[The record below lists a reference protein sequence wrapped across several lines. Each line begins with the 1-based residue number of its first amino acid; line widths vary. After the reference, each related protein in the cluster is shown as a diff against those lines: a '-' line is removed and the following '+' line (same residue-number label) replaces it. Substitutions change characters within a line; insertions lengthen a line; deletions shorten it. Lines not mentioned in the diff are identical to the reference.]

1 MFERYALWILQNT
14 TRSTLFVVIACIVS
28 IFLALQLKINPN
40 ILDLLPAE
48 EPATIAVRK
57 LNQEGQNGALTI
69 GLKGEQKDVA
79 IALEE
84 LASRFRKLET
94 VEYAVYDIPEDW
106 KIRLAPLQLNQNEL
120 KHIVGRL
127 QQATALGPAAMSPMI
142 SGQLFDLGPLTEKL
156 NSNKQLTFV
165 ILEIDKLDKLNS

>member
-79 IALEE
+79 IALED

-94 VEYAVYDIPEDW
+94 VE
-106 KIRLAPLQLNQNEL
+106 
-120 KHIVGRL
+120 
-127 QQATALGPAAMSPMI
+127 
-142 SGQLFDLGPLTEKL
+142 
-156 NSNKQLTFV
+156 
-165 ILEIDKLDKLNS
+165 